1 MAVDKFGNSSST
13 NSSQERSAPDSVGG
27 GVSPSYVDSNFVRKD
42 GTSGFSG
49 ELEMN
54 NHKNLEVQGPEP
66 EDSDSVGVNKGY
78 IDSRITTARDS
89 IFQTASQT

>member
-42 GTSGFSG
+42 GTSGFSC